1 MTEGHHHNTEL
12 HDNINRAF
20 IIGIVLNAAFVV
32 VEIIAGFSNNSLALL
47 TDAGHNLSDVGSL
60 LLSLIAFKL
69 AKVKSNDRFT
79 YGYKKTTILASLF
92 NAVILLTAVGA
103 ILWEAVN
110 RFSSPR
116 EIQGF
121 SVAIVALIG
130 IAINSVTAFMFF
142 RNRKK
147 DLNIKGAYLHLFADA
162 LVSLGVVIG
171 GIIMYYTGLYW
182 IDPVLSII
190 IGVVI
195 LYGTFGLLKDS
206 LKLSL
211 DAVPENVEIEKV
223 KSVFIETVGIKDF
236 HHIHIWAISTSQN
249 AMTVHVVVDEKL
261 TSSEITALKCKLKH
275 ELEGLNIHHLTVE
288 TEIEIDC
295 CNEIECFKN

>member
-1 MTEGHHHNTEL
+1 MTDGHHHNTEL

-32 VEIIAGFSNNSLALL
+32 VEVIAGFSNNSLALL

-171 GIIMYYTGLYW
+171 GIIMYYTGFYW
-182 IDPVLSII
+182 IDPILSII

-223 KSVFIETVGIKDF
+223 KSVILNSAGIKDF

-249 AMTVHVVVDEKL
+249 AMTVHIVID
-261 TSSEITALKCKLKH
+261 SNITGPELNVLKCKLKND
-275 ELEGLNIHHLTVE
+275 LISLNIHHLTIEIE
-288 TEIEIDC
+288 TELDC
-295 CNEIECFKN
+295 CIEMECAKH